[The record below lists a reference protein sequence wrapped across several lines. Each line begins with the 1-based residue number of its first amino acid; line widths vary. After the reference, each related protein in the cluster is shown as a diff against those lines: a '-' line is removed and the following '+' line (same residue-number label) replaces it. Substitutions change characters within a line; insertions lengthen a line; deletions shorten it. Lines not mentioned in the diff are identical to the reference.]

1 MTYVYSVLL
10 SLLLTLIIELSVA
23 CLFGIN
29 KREDILLILTANILT
44 NPAVVTASFVM
55 KKVIYAPV
63 YYWQI
68 PFETAVVIVECL
80 LYSKFGKNIK
90 RPFAYSAAANAISY
104 SAGVL
109 ISFIF

>member
-1 MTYVYSVLL
+1 MTYVYSILL
-10 SLLLTLIIELSVA
+10 SLLLTLIIELTVS

-29 KREDILLILTANILT
+29 KREDILLILAANILT
-44 NPAVVTASFVM
+44 NPAVVTASFVL
-55 KKVIYAPV
+55 KRTIYASV

-68 PFETAVVIVECL
+68 PFEAAVVIVECL
-80 LYSKFGKNIK
+80 LYRKFGKSIK
-90 RPFAYSAAANAISY
+90 RPLAYSAAANAISY